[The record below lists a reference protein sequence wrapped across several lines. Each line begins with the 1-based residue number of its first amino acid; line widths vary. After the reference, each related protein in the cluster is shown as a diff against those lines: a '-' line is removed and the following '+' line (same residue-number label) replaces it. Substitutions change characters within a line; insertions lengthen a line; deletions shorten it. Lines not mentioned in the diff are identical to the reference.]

1 MEIKKENLKLKLN
14 GLVFDFINF
23 YLANQH
29 LSLKLVYLI
38 KYYIPNIITVIILLN
53 KIYIIVI

>member
-29 LSLKLVYLI
+29 LSLKLVYLLI
-38 KYYIPNIITVIILLN
+38 LYSKYYNSYYFP
-53 KIYIIVI
+53 